1 MATPRTFHFILEWR
15 TPWKR
20 GFSLFLFCGFFCFL
34 ESSVHFGKLHEN
46 TRENS
51 DHISS
56 VPWIAGLPST
66 TDKLSESGR
75 EQMWPT
81 PNWLHQ
87 HSFCVLILFSCQSVL
102 SFLQKSTLL
111 SPLHIKDKQNNI
123 HHCFEVD
130 LSMCFTHNRYLKAF
144 SIFQWMLPSVPVQ
157 IFPITWNAF
166 PWNIKHSCQFYFCP
180 MWFGQSTN
188 ADMCEAISEIGY
200 VYIVMLWGYWGTG
213 SEK

>member
-1 MATPRTFHFILEWR
+1 M
-15 TPWKR
+15 
-20 GFSLFLFCGFFCFL
+20 FLFSFFVFFFFVFWRVQCTL
-34 ESSVHFGKLHEN
+34 ESFMRILGK
-46 TRENS
+46 T

-56 VPWIAGLPST
+56 VPWIAGLPLT
-66 TDKLSESGR
+66 ADKLSESGR

-87 HSFCVLILFSCQSVL
+87 HSFCVLILFSCRSVL
-102 SFLQKSTLL
+102 SFLRKSTLL
-111 SPLHIKDKQNNI
+111 SPLHIKDKHNNI

-130 LSMCFTHNRYLKAF
+130 LSMCFAHDRYLKA
-144 SIFQWMLPSVPVQ
+144 FQWMLPSVPVQ

-188 ADMCEAISEIGY
+188 ADVCEAISEIGY

>member
-1 MATPRTFHFILEWR
+1 MKERFFFSFPFFFVFFWSVQCILESFMR
-15 TPWKR
+15 I
-20 GFSLFLFCGFFCFL
+20 L
-34 ESSVHFGKLHEN
+34 GK
-46 TRENS
+46 T

-56 VPWIAGLPST
+56 VPWIAGLPLT

-87 HSFCVLILFSCQSVL
+87 HSFCVLILFSCRSVL

-111 SPLHIKDKQNNI
+111 SPLHIKDKRNNI

-130 LSMCFTHNRYLKAF
+130 LSMCFSYDRYLKAF

-157 IFPITWNAF
+157 IFPITWKAF
-166 PWNIKHSCQFYFCP
+166 LWNIKEFMPILFLSHVI
-180 MWFGQSTN
+180 W
-188 ADMCEAISEIGY
+188 AIYECWRVWSN
-200 VYIVMLWGYWGTG
+200 
-213 SEK
+213 K